1 MEKKFIAVIESGAV
15 RDVQFCTSVV
25 TDPLNDELWEDLP
38 EAEVFLGV
46 YEGKREEVLAKAAPT
61 PKRLPITFGSLKS
74 K

>member
-15 RDVQFCTSVV
+15 WDVQFCTSVV

-46 YEGKREEVLAKAAPT
+46 YEGKREEVLAKAAAYAQT
-61 PKRLPITFGSLKS
+61 SSYNIRLIEV
-74 K
+74 

>member
-46 YEGKREEVLAKAAPT
+46 YEGKRE
-61 PKRLPITFGSLKS
+61 
-74 K
+74 

>member
-46 YEGKREEVLAKAAPT
+46 YEGKREEVLAKAAAYAQPSSYNI
-61 PKRLPITFGSLKS
+61 RLIDV
-74 K
+74 